1 MADKNM
7 FLKNYY
13 FYGYQAEKV
22 KKLIDVVDNESNA
35 KIFEYAIDLFIVAAA
50 IGVKNNHKVKQ
61 SNDKTNTFNIFAEQF
76 NNHSHELELVF
87 KFVTLLG
94 NQNIYDEET
103 RLNKA
108 FRNPNTDENFSVFE
122 EYMLGGIDD
131 LYDMF
136 FVDSNKIYRDYS
148 MTMNKFVSD
157 LSNPVQEDD
166 DDIPDDDIDF

>member
-13 FYGYQAEKV
+13 FYGSQAEKV
-22 KKLIDVVDNESNA
+22 KKMIDVVDNESAA
-35 KIFEYAIDLFIVAAA
+35 KIFESAIDLFIVAAA
-50 IGVKNNHKVKQ
+50 IGVKNNHKVKP
-61 SNDKTNTFNIFAEQF
+61 STDKTNTFNLFAEQI
-76 NNHSHELELVF
+76 NNHSRELELTF

-94 NQNIYDEET
+94 NQNIFDEET

-108 FRNPNTDENFSVFE
+108 FRNPNTDENFSSFE
-122 EYMLGGIDD
+122 EYMLGGIED

-148 MTMNKFVSD
+148 MMMNKFVSD
-157 LSNPVQEDD
+157 LANPVLDED
-166 DDIPDDDIDF
+166 DDIPDDDIDL